1 VRTDTNLGD
10 EGASPKDHQLDAGG
24 FPTNNEDGERERK
37 PRFCGM
43 PDETVHKAA
52 PCG

>member
-24 FPTNNEDGERERK
+24 FLTDDGKRERK
-37 PRFCGM
+37 PRFCGV

-52 PCG
+52 PCV